1 MNGTNQPAKA
11 TPAQLSG
18 KEQFIVNLHPAAV
31 AVSQQTGMS
40 KELILAQAALET
52 GWGEKVLPGT
62 NNLFNIKASPDWHG
76 STKTFSV
83 PEFVSGKKVMVDAE
97 FRVYGSNEKALN
109 DRVKFLQENP
119 RYAKSGLFDPGT
131 KGDLEKEATALQ
143 KAGYATDPEY
153 AKQLAAVYHGP
164 TMQRAIKAAMPGSL
178 TEENHPGNPL
188 YKQAKSA
195 LQEIDAQFGRKS
207 DQLTD
212 NAAAAIAVAALR
224 GGLTRIDHM
233 TLGGNDNSTIFAI
246 QGEPGAALSK
256 FVDVPTVESMHT
268 PVAQSSQ
275 AFTVVQ
281 QVQQAQQQ
289 APQQNNQQTAQQAAP
304 AMSR

>member
-1 MNGTNQPAKA
+1 MSDKNRSAKA
-11 TPAQLSG
+11 APAQLSG
-18 KEQFIVNLHPAAV
+18 KEQFIVDLHPAAA

-52 GWGEKVLPGT
+52 GWGEKVLPCT

-76 STKTFSV
+76 PTKTFSV
-83 PEFVSGKKVMVDAE
+83 PEFVGGKKVMVDAE
-97 FRVYGSNEKALN
+97 FRVYDSNEKALN

-119 RYAKSGLFDPGT
+119 RYAKSGLFDLGT

-164 TMQRAIKAAMPGSL
+164 TMQRAIKAATPGSL
-178 TEENHPGNPL
+178 AEESHPGNPL

-233 TLGGNDNSTIFAI
+233 TLGGDDNSTIFAI
-246 QGEPGAALSK
+246 QGKPGAALSK

-275 AFTVVQ
+275 AFAYVQ
-281 QVQQAQQQ
+281 QIQQQQ
-289 APQQNNQQTAQQAAP
+289 APQQSNQQAAQHAAP
-304 AMSR
+304 AMAR

>member
-1 MNGTNQPAKA
+1 MNNKNRPAA
-11 TPAQLSG
+11 TTPARPNG
-18 KEQFIVNLHPAAV
+18 KEQFIANLYPAAV
-31 AVSQQTGMS
+31 TVSQQTGMS

-62 NNLFNIKASPDWHG
+62 NNLFNIKASPDWRG
-76 STKTFSV
+76 PTKTFSV
-83 PEFVSGKKVMVDAE
+83 PEFVGGKKVMVDAE

-119 RYAKSGLFDPGT
+119 RYAESGLFDLGT
-131 KGDLEKEATALQ
+131 KGNLEKEATALQ

-153 AKQLAAVYHGP
+153 AKQLAAVYHSP
-164 TMQRAIKAAMPGSL
+164 TMQRAVKAATLGSL
-178 TEENHPGNPL
+178 AEEGHPGHPL

-195 LQEIDAQFGRKS
+195 LQEIDAQFGRKP

-212 NAAAAIAVAALR
+212 NAAAAITVAALR
-224 GGLTRIDHM
+224 GGLTRIDRI

-246 QGEPGAALSK
+246 QGNPGTALSK
-256 FVDVPTVESMHT
+256 VVDVPTVESMNT

-281 QVQQAQQQ
+281 QAQQQ
-289 APQQNNQQTAQQAAP
+289 ATQQNSQHAAHPTAP
-304 AMSR
+304 SMSR